1 MKHPILA
8 TLALLVPMATM
19 AQTNIEKIQNAL
31 WSEREIA
38 EGVVWKYYFF
48 DDLFGGP
55 QHVHVTSLDMSV
67 PGNTIRVNWRPGDS
81 RATVPQMALD
91 YPNTV
96 VGLNGNFFNTSSPFN
111 SLQHTRT
118 EGVVRYPSVVGAH
131 DEGAVVVD
139 NSDQADTVLRP
150 GSGNWNDRPE
160 PHIIAS
166 NVPFW
171 DNGVKYTLPTT
182 NFYNVDRHPR
192 TAVGKTGDNKFL
204 FVIVEGRRPDAAGM
218 TLIQMQDLF
227 EGLGATDGLNMDG
240 GGSSTMWVKDQPGNG
255 VVNVLSDGF
264 LRQIPTGL
272 SMISTGPPTIAPWD
286 ADLNTVT
293 ASPLTRTGEAYT
305 VTASYTNRGTETWT
319 TSNVSIVPSR
329 AFGRTSAFIPA
340 GQESTF
346 FQMSP
351 ASVAPGQT
359 ATFTLNFTPPT
370 VATDTLYIEH
380 FALSHNTEGWF
391 GPADNRL
398 SFSVTVRPEMVGAP
412 PTRIIQGTPVG
423 VNNQWYVENTAGWGA
438 SSVGFTAAGVND
450 SGSQRFCG
458 SSTLNRSASF
468 RPVFDV
474 AGTYSIEVAWPPST
488 NSINN
493 VQYSISHLN
502 GTSNFTIN
510 QHQTGSSMA
519 SNTWHKLGDFEFGT
533 GETKSLGT
541 HAITVSNPAAP
552 TNGGNRFYSGA
563 VRIDWIG
570 PLAST
575 GDWELFD

>member
-8 TLALLVPMATM
+8 AIALLVPVATM
-19 AQTNIEKIQNAL
+19 AQTDIQKIQNAL
-31 WSEREIA
+31 WSEREVA
-38 EGVVWKYYFF
+38 DGVTWKYYYF
-48 DDLFGGP
+48 DDLFNAP
-55 QHVHVTSLDMSV
+55 QHVHVATLDMDV
-67 PGNTIRVNWRPGDS
+67 PGNTVRVNWRDGS
-81 RATVPQMALD
+81 NRVSVPTFAAD

-96 VGLNGNFFNTSSPFN
+96 VAINGNFFAISTTGDPI
-111 SLQHTRT
+111 QHIRT
-118 EGVVRYPSVVGAH
+118 DGVVRFESPSGAH

-139 NSDQADTVLRP
+139 ALDQADTVLRP
-150 GSGNWNDRPE
+150 GSGDWNDRTE

-182 NFYNVDRHPR
+182 NFYTVDRHPR
-192 TAVGKTGDNKFL
+192 TAVGKTGDNEFL

-218 TLIQMQDLF
+218 TMVEMQTLF
-227 EGLGATDGLNMDG
+227 EGLGATDALNMDG
-240 GGSSTMWVKDQPGNG
+240 GGSSTMWVKDEPGNS
-255 VVNVLSDGF
+255 VVNTPSDGF
-264 LRQIPTGL
+264 LRLVPSGL
-272 SMISTGPPTIAPWD
+272 SFIAPGAPTTAQWD
-286 ADLNTVT
+286 ADLNSVT

-305 VTASYTNRGTETWT
+305 VTASYMNRGTETWT

-329 AFGRTSAFIPA
+329 DFGRTSAFVPA

-346 FQMSP
+346 FEMSP

-398 SFSVTVRPEMVGAP
+398 EISVTVRPELVGAP
-412 PTRIIQGTPVG
+412 PTRIVQGTPVG
-423 VNNQWYVENTAGWGA
+423 VNNQWYVEAAGGWGA
-438 SSVGFTAAGVND
+438 SSVGFTAPGVND
-450 SGSQRFCG
+450 SGSQRYCG

-474 AGTYSIEVAWPPST
+474 AGTYRIEVAWPS
-488 NSINN
+488 SSNN
-493 VQYSISHLN
+493 IDNVRYSVSHLN
-502 GTSNFTIN
+502 GTNNFTIN
-510 QHQTGSSMA
+510 QHPTSPTA
-519 SNTWHKLGDFEFGT
+519 PNTWHELGEFEFGT
-533 GETKSLGT
+533 AEMKALGA
-541 HAITVSNPAAP
+541 HSITISNPSTPGNA
-552 TNGGNRFYSGA
+552 GNRFYSGA
-563 VRIDWIG
+563 VRIDWVG

-575 GDWELFD
+575 GDWEMFN